1 MSDEERTTG
10 FGDREV
16 SPEEKTRLVGGVF
29 DSVAHRY
36 DLMNDLM
43 SLGSHRLLKRMTV
56 EMAGG
61 GEGQRGLELAGGT
74 GGPAPP
80 GGAAGRGGGAG
91 G

>member
-1 MSDEERTTG
+1 MSDEQRTTG

-56 EMAGG
+56 EMAGLR
-61 GEGQRGLELAGGT
+61 EGQRGARSRRRHRRPR
-74 GGPAPP
+74 PA
-80 GGAAGRGGGAG
+80 GGAAGR
-91 G
+91 